1 MDNQPRRVAA
11 IDVGSNT
18 VRLMIADLGANG
30 AINPVSKELVMTRI
44 YEGSVRTGKLSDV
57 AMERTLDAIN
67 ILKDKARGAG
77 AESLYCFATA
87 AVREAKNRDEFLA
100 RAMKET
106 SMSIDVLDE
115 DAEVL
120 DEEAEARVGFI
131 GTQEFGARGAL
142 DIGGGS
148 TEIAVGMD
156 QSVHCSISMKL
167 GAVRALEKYP
177 LGDPPDTL
185 ALEAMRQWAA
195 GVLEHSGSEAREAAR
210 NLPGIRWTGIGGTV
224 TTLAAMDLKLSKYDS
239 VRVQGRELM
248 RASVEKTLVKLA
260 QTPLEKRRQIA
271 GLQPER
277 ADIIIGGVAILLE
290 FMLYMGVERIFV
302 SDRDN
307 LEGYLAYKLGGLANS
322 GTK

>member
-1 MDNQPRRVAA
+1 MDNKPRRVAA

-18 VRLMIADLGANG
+18 VRLMLADLGANG
-30 AINPVSKELVMTRI
+30 AISPVGKELVMTRI

-67 ILKDKARGAG
+67 ILKEKARGAG
-77 AESLYCFATA
+77 AETLFCFATA

-100 RAMKET
+100 KALKET
-106 SMSIDVLDE
+106 SMSI
-115 DAEVL
+115 EVL
-120 DEEAEARVGFI
+120 DEKAEARVGFI

-177 LGDPPDTL
+177 LGDPPDAL

-195 GVLEHSGSEAREAAR
+195 GVLESCGSEAREAAR
-210 NLPGIRWTGIGGTV
+210 SLTGIRWTGMGGTV
-224 TTLAAMDLKLSKYDS
+224 TTLAAMELRLHKYDS
-239 VRVQGRELM
+239 ARVQGRELT
-248 RASVEKTLVKLA
+248 RVSVDKALSRLA
-260 QTPLEKRRQIA
+260 QTPLEKRRQIT

-290 FMLYMGVERIFV
+290 FMLYMGAERIFV

-307 LEGYLAYKLGGLANS
+307 LEGYLAYKLGGLPET
-322 GTK
+322 GMK